1 MSCSL
6 YSLLA
11 AYDLGAPSSL
21 IQAIYDE
28 EKHGLNS
35 VFTADR
41 PNKTVERQNLHIG
54 VDTWTHYL
62 GQEKYVR

>member
-35 VFTADR
+35 VFIAYR
-41 PNKTVERQNLHIG
+41 PNKIVERQNLHIG